1 MTATANGPNGTP
13 ARPRLTPER
22 VRKMQFT
29 RTQIGRRGLAD
40 EEVQHF
46 LERVAEDIAAR
57 DAENASMR
65 AMVLHYQTTLADWR
79 AGPRDPRSG
88 ATATATAAP
97 APAAAPASEA
107 VDVLSRAQQE
117 ADAYVAQTQAYC
129 RRLAVDAREHAQRI
143 LADAQSQAEQA
154 ADRAVQGYRARSGNG
169 YTPEFEELERRLA
182 WARTFLTSLE
192 TVQSQLRTARR
203 GAVLRVRPARLHRLH
218 RPSPTVLTARGRPYP
233 GSPTPPGVGRWHAC
247 GPEDATPSGRCRYG
261 VRALTGV

>member
-1 MTATANGPNGTP
+1 MA
-13 ARPRLTPER
+13 
-22 VRKMQFT
+22 
-29 RTQIGRRGLAD
+29 GRR
-40 EEVQHF
+40 
-46 LERVAEDIAAR
+46 RR
-57 DAENASMR
+57 R
-65 AMVLHYQTTLADWR
+65 R
-79 AGPRDPRSG
+79 
-88 ATATATAAP
+88 P

-192 TVQSQLRTARR
+192 TVQSQLRTAREALSSEFDR
-203 GAVLRVRPARLHRLH
+203 LGSPAP

>member
-1 MTATANGPNGTP
+1 MTASANGPSGTP
-13 ARPRLTPER
+13 ARPPLTPER

-29 RTQIGRRGLAD
+29 RTQIGRRGLAE

-46 LERVAEDIAAR
+46 LERVAEDIATR

-79 AGPRDPRSG
+79 AGPRDPRGG
-88 ATATATAAP
+88 ATAPAAP
-97 APAAAPASEA
+97 VAAPASEA

-169 YTPEFEELERRLA
+169 YTPEFEELEHRLA

-192 TVQSQLRTARR
+192 TVQSQLRTARE
-203 GAVLRVRPARLHRLH
+203 ALSSEFDRL
-218 RPSPTVLTARGRPYP
+218 
-233 GSPTPPGVGRWHAC
+233 GSP
-247 GPEDATPSGRCRYG
+247 GPRPRF
-261 VRALTGV
+261 

>member
-1 MTATANGPNGTP
+1 MTATANGPSGTP

-29 RTQIGRRGLAD
+29 RTQIGRRGLAE

-79 AGPRDPRSG
+79 AGPPDPRGG
-88 ATATATAAP
+88 APA
-97 APAAAPASEA
+97 APAAAHASEA
-107 VDVLSRAQQE
+107 VDILSRAQQE

-129 RRLAVDAREHAQRI
+129 RRLAVDAREHAQRV
-143 LADAQSQAEQA
+143 LGDAQSQAEQA

-169 YTPEFEELERRLA
+169 YTPGFEELERRLA

-192 TVQSQLRTARR
+192 TVQAQLRTAREALSCDFDR
-203 GAVLRVRPARLHRLH
+203 LGSTGPRPRF
-218 RPSPTVLTARGRPYP
+218 
-233 GSPTPPGVGRWHAC
+233 
-247 GPEDATPSGRCRYG
+247 
-261 VRALTGV
+261 